1 MTISVAS
8 IARVYEAGL
17 NRHCDRDGLN
27 FWIERHDHATSFADM
42 AKDFLDSEA
51 LPSRSGDETA
61 KSAATVVTRM
71 SETVRDRAPAKA
83 GYDFWTHTLD
93 AGVSREQV
101 LLGFSESFE
110 NHARSADPNGL
121 HQESPGVWDI

>member
-51 LPSRSGDETA
+51 SPSRFGDETA
-61 KSAATVVTRM
+61 KSDTALITRM
-71 SETVRDRAPAKA
+71 DEIVRDHAPAKV
-83 GYDFWTHTLD
+83 GYDFWTHTWD
-93 AGVSREQV
+93 AGMSREQV

-110 NHARSADPNGL
+110 NHPGSADPNGL
-121 HQESPGVWDI
+121 HQDSPGVWDI